1 MSNHRCRG
9 RWRTSASRPGHGGT
23 VATEQPSARRS
34 PRLPPAQHP
43 AFAGCL
49 LTASELQVVRQ
60 LARGVSYETA
70 AYETRRSV
78 STVRSL
84 VHNAYGRLGV
94 ATIAQ
99 ALAVCTSVG
108 WLDEVPNDGALVETA
123 DRRVTWAQRLYLEAF
138 DQTLRAGDD
147 DGELDRT
154 GQLRRA
160 ALAGVCREAGTP
172 LPPPRVLNDPLER
185 LVRDFRRLAA
195 REED

>member
-1 MSNHRCRG
+1 
-9 RWRTSASRPGHGGT
+9 
-23 VATEQPSARRS
+23 
-34 PRLPPAQHP
+34 
-43 AFAGCL
+43 
-49 LTASELQVVRQ
+49 
-60 LARGVSYETA
+60 
-70 AYETRRSV
+70 V

-108 WLDEVPNDGALVETA
+108 WLDEVPNDGALVEIA

-172 LPPPRVLNDPLER
+172 LPPLRVLNDPLER

-195 REED
+195 REDD